1 MAQNRR
7 LAITGATGHVGQQI
21 LQHLLDAGYTDIRC
35 LYRKEK
41 PDSSDPRIQWI
52 QGDLLDV
59 FSLDDLVSGA
69 DTLIHTAGLV
79 SFSPLDK
86 ARLFKVNAEGTGNL
100 VNAALHAGVRHL
112 IHVSSTAALGRPA
125 TTEQINEQVEWVKSP
140 WNTPYGESKYNAELE
155 VWRGMEEGLG
165 VSIINPA
172 LILDPD
178 GRSRST
184 KVFLN
189 WLQEGNGYYP
199 SGANGFVDIRD
210 VSRFVVECIKNDPTG
225 ERVILAGANLSYQD
239 FLSQLAAACQLKA
252 PTRLLARRMAHVV
265 ALGKYLI
272 GRSGLLPHEVML
284 AYLKVHYDTSRSTQK
299 YGFAYT
305 PLATYLTDIAH
316 SERGK

>member
-21 LQHLLDAGYTDIRC
+21 LQHLLDEGYTDIRC

-41 PDSSDPRIQWI
+41 PGSSDPRIQWI

-69 DTLIHTAGLV
+69 DTLIHAAGLV

-100 VNAALHAGVRHL
+100 VNVALNAGVRHL

-125 TTEQINEQVEWVKSP
+125 TTERITEQVEWVKSP
-140 WNTPYGESKYNAELE
+140 WNTPYGESQYNAELE

-165 VSIINPA
+165 VTIINPA
-172 LILDPD
+172 LILDPH
-178 GRSRST
+178 GQSRST
-184 KVFLN
+184 RVFLK
-189 WLQEGNGYYP
+189 WLKEGNSFFPAG
-199 SGANGFVDIRD
+199 GNGFVDIRD
-210 VSRFVVECIKNDPTG
+210 VARFVGECIKKEPTG
-225 ERVILAGANLSYQD
+225 ERVILAGANLSYQEI
-239 FLSQLAAACQLKA
+239 LSQLASLCQLKA
-252 PTRLLARRMAHVV
+252 PTRLLSRRMAHVF

-272 GRSGLLPHEVML
+272 GRSGLFPQEVML
-284 AYLKVHYDTSRSTQK
+284 AYLKVHYDSSRSIQK
-299 YGFAYT
+299 YGFSYM
-305 PLATYLTDIAH
+305 PLATTLADIAA
-316 SERGK
+316 RKQGK